1 MRVTSPSKFPSAFAA
16 AFSSRD
22 ITAVMALYCAD
33 AVLVNTTGEELRG
46 TEAIANYL
54 QWHLVKKL
62 TMRISPHSL
71 VIQSDIALLNNKFE
85 VLDGHS
91 VLFSGDSMEVLR
103 RDADGG
109 WRLLI
114 DQPNSKQMPASPHFG

>member
-1 MRVTSPSKFPSAFAA
+1 MRVTSPSQFPSAFAA
-16 AFSSRD
+16 AFSSGET
-22 ITAVMALYCAD
+22 TAVMALYCAD
-33 AVLVNTTGEELRG
+33 AVLVSPTGEELRG

-54 QWHLVKKL
+54 QWHLARKL
-62 TMRISPHSL
+62 TMRISPHNL
-71 VIQSDIALLNNKFE
+71 VIQSDIALLNNRFE

-103 RDADGG
+103 RDVDGG

-114 DQPNSKQMPASPHFG
+114 DQPNSKQMQALPQFG